1 MATGQN
7 GGGGQDSSQEVT
19 TGRWSCLA
27 LAVSLQALDSKQA
40 GCFLPT
46 LGVYNPSLDQ
56 LQEGQGETG
65 LVLSLPCPESGG
77 GLKVR
82 LEGGGSGPPL
92 GLFSFTSSPPVGRGV
107 RGTGRSLL

>member
-1 MATGQN
+1 MILRNVRSKLARIWE
-7 GGGGQDSSQEVT
+7 QEVT

-27 LAVSLQALDSKQA
+27 PAVPLQALDSKQA

-56 LQEGQGETG
+56 LQEG

-82 LEGGGSGPPL
+82 LEGGEPGPPL
-92 GLFSFTSSPPVGRGV
+92 GLFGFTSSPPAVRGV
-107 RGTGRSLL
+107 HGTGRSLL